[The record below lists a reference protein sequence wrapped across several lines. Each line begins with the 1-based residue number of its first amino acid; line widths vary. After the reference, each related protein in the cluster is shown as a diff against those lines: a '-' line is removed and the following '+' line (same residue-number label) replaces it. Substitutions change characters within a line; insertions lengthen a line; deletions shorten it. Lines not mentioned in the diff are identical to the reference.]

1 MTVPVIPSELDKMQQ
16 ALSKYSTPS
25 SARERPL
32 WINNLLFGFH
42 KVGKTIAMCN
52 VPGRKLLFACD
63 NGWVSL
69 KDWPEL
75 GTVQVDECQG
85 IHHFEIFSKAL
96 QAGVPLYEEFNHII
110 IDPFSKLVDERLVW
124 QNENL
129 QPSKQG
135 DNRTQWTVK
144 ASAPDRANAHP
155 TSTSGLS
162 DYQLVLYWAR
172 QYVYPLFRLPKHI
185 TLIAHVRD
193 PGFSSDKELRA
204 SVPGKT
210 HEMIAR
216 EVDLISYMQE
226 DNGLRTISFKPGK
239 NLDAGSRFR
248 ELHGKV
254 IKAEQLPGIYEKY
267 GENNNV

>member
-1 MTVPVIPSELDKMQQ
+1 MNMPVVPSELDKMQQ
-16 ALSKYSTPS
+16 ALSKYSTPV
-25 SARERPL
+25 SAKDRPL

-42 KVGKTIAMCN
+42 KVGKTIAACHAIEQ
-52 VPGRKLLFACD
+52 RQLLFACD

-69 KDWPEL
+69 KDWPNL
-75 GTVQVDECQG
+75 DSIQVDECQG
-85 IHHFEIFSKAL
+85 IHHFEVFSKAL
-96 QAGVPLYEEFNHII
+96 QAGVPLYEEFDHIM
-110 IDPFSKLVDERLVW
+110 IDPFSKLIDERLVW
-124 QNENL
+124 QNENMT
-129 QPSKQG
+129 PSKQG

-144 ASAPDRANAHP
+144 ANAPDRLNAHA

-162 DYQLVLYWAR
+162 DYQFVLYWAR

-185 TLIAHVRD
+185 TLVCHVRD

-216 EVDLISYMQE
+216 EVDLISYMTE
-226 DNGLRTISFKPGK
+226 ENGQRMISFKPGK

-248 ELHGKV
+248 DLHGKV
-254 IKAEQLPGIYEKY
+254 IRAEQLPDIYKKY
-267 GENNNV
+267 GAQNV